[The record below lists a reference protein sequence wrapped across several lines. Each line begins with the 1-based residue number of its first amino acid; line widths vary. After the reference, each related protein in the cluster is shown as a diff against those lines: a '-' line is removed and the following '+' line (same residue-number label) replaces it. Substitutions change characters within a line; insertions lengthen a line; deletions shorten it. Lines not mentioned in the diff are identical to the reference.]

1 MPPPAQHR
9 LPLVC
14 EPREQFQ
21 LTAFYDVSDIYSEY
35 MTHQLLDAVHTRA
48 CTGIKKTPIIP

>member
-1 MPPPAQHR
+1 MPPPAANR
-9 LPLVC
+9 LPLGC

-21 LTAFYDVSDIYSEY
+21 LIASYDVSGIHSEY

-48 CTGIKKTPIIP
+48 CAGIKKRP